1 MCGGWETVARTHLE
15 ERLCREGVCQ
25 REECLSLRVDF
36 FPEVERDVVGLL
48 VSAHGPDLLG
58 FEDNEHLHMMCVV
71 GLLTPM
77 NHSLQET
84 IVSSACLQRRQNF
97 EAERLLCDGARGIDA
112 VLLSKVHLH
121 SRISCET
128 PSKSRCN

>member
-25 REECLSLRVDF
+25 REERLSLPVDF

-84 IVSSACLQRRQNF
+84 IISSACEGDRTS
-97 EAERLLCDGARGIDA
+97 RLNAYCAMVPEGL
-112 VLLSKVHLH
+112 
-121 SRISCET
+121 T
-128 PSKSRCN
+128 PCF